1 MKALVLSTLQQMT
14 GNPDYGREC
23 YNDVYDKTNGE
34 SVRRLKFW
42 NYWDVINETNFK
54 QFQDAIAALSNDQFR
69 VELDRLNYRTDY
81 KQLVVRIITLVQQ
94 PVAETPAKDT
104 VNTITVLAPSDVK
117 DQIVAY
123 FGTSFNVDVITY

>member
-1 MKALVLSTLQQMT
+1 MSTIRYLLTSSACLSLF
-14 GNPDYGREC
+14 YLA
-23 YNDVYDKTNGE
+23 YLLISK
-34 SVRRLKFW
+34 
-42 NYWDVINETNFK
+42 NETNFK